1 MYKLSLLIFIFH
13 LFHVFQFTSSCIKCL
28 SKIKS
33 PNYKILNSQSKSLQ
47 MKKSLKMNKFNDR
60 PKVFSLEQ
68 LNHIIYFESSNDRA
82 ESILKKIML
91 DSIRWYRETL
101 SPIMPPNC
109 RFFPSC
115 SNYALQAIEEFGPIK
130 GGILTGWRIFR
141 CNPFGNIIYI

>member
-1 MYKLSLLIFIFH
+1 M
-13 LFHVFQFTSSCIKCL
+13 Q
-28 SKIKS
+28 
-33 PNYKILNSQSKSLQ
+33 
-47 MKKSLKMNKFNDR
+47 KSLKMNNFNDR

-68 LNHIIYFESSNDRA
+68 LNHIIYFESSDDRA